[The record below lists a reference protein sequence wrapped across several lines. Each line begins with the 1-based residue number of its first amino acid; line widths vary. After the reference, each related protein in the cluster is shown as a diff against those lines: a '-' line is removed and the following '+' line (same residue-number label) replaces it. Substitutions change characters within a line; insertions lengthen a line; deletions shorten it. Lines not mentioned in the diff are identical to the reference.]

1 MMSQPRINAP
11 DGFRI
16 DVTDPSPVAQAIV
29 LGLASAP

>member
-16 DVTDPSPVAQAIV
+16 DGTDPSPVAQAIV